1 MRIPPS
7 SSRHRGRLRAL
18 AWLDVL
24 AVVVLIVVLVVVIL
38 PSLARPRHR
47 HGHQRIKCVNNLKN
61 LGLGFRI
68 FATDND
74 GSFPWDVAVEKG
86 GSREEVPDEN
96 RIWRHFQV
104 ISNELSTPRLLQCPG
119 DARLVARDVWSPP
132 PQVPGKPPLAA
143 FGHNDHVSYFLAVG
157 TTEEEPDRVLG
168 GDRNLMRNGVP
179 VQGRIQPAVSDVMSF
194 TSPGHHEGAG
204 NLLLSDGSVRQVP
217 KGPFRAENAAAFGPH
232 GTNPPPILLIP

>member
-24 AVVVLIVVLVVVIL
+24 AVVVLIGVLVGVIL

-61 LGLGFRI
+61 LGLGLRI

-104 ISNELSTPRLLQCPG
+104 ISNELSTPRILQCPG
-119 DARLVARDVWSPP
+119 DPRVSGGDTWSPRAGP
-132 PQVPGKPPLAA
+132 PGTPKVLP

-168 GDRNLMRNGVP
+168 GDRNLTRNGVA
-179 VQGRIQPAVSDVMSF
+179 VQGRIQPAVTDVMGF
-194 TSPGHHEGAG
+194 TSPGHHEGSG

-217 KGPFRAENAAAFGPH
+217 KGPFRGENAAAFGPL
-232 GTNPPPILLIP
+232 GTNPPPVLLIP